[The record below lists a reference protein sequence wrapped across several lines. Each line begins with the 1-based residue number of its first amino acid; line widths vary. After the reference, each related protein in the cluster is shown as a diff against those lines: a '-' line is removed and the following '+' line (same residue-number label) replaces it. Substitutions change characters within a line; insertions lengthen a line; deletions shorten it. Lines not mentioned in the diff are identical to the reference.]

1 MSNKIRIRGIDGVDA
16 ELVEEAVDTAGELVA
31 SRLRTARE
39 SAGFSQED
47 VEEALG
53 ISTSVLS
60 NYEHGVRVP
69 GLMRAVA
76 LAALYGVTLDWLV
89 WDEEERAK

>member
-1 MSNKIRIRGIDGVDA
+1 MNKIKIRGIDGVDA
-16 ELVEEAVDTAGELVA
+16 ELVREAVDVARELLA

-53 ISTSVLS
+53 ISASVLS
-60 NYEHGVRVP
+60 NYERGVRMP
-69 GLMRAVA
+69 GLLRAVA

-89 WDEEERAK
+89 WNEEERTK

>member
-1 MSNKIRIRGIDGVDA
+1 M
-16 ELVEEAVDTAGELVA
+16 
-31 SRLRTARE
+31 
-39 SAGFSQED
+39 
-47 VEEALG
+47 EEALG
-53 ISTSVLS
+53 ITSAVLS
-60 NYEHGVRVP
+60 NYERGVRVP

>member
-1 MSNKIRIRGIDGVDA
+1 MNKMKIRGIDGVDA
-16 ELVEEAVDTAGELVA
+16 ELVREAVDTAGELVA

-53 ISTSVLS
+53 ITQAALS
-60 NYEHGVRVP
+60 NYEHGVRMP
-69 GLMRAVA
+69 GLLRAVA

-89 WDEEERAK
+89 WDEEERTK

>member
-1 MSNKIRIRGIDGVDA
+1 VNKIKIRGIDGVDA
-16 ELVEEAVDTAGELVA
+16 ELIREAVDTAGELLA

-53 ISTSVLS
+53 ISDSVLS
-60 NYEHGVRVP
+60 NYERGVRMP
-69 GLMRAVA
+69 GLLRAVA
-76 LAALYGVTLDWLV
+76 LAALYGVTLEWLV
-89 WDEEERAK
+89 WDEEDRTK

>member
-1 MSNKIRIRGIDGVDA
+1 MNRIRIRGIDGVDT
-16 ELVEEAVDTAGELVA
+16 ELVREAVDTARELLA

-47 VEEALG
+47 VEQALG
-53 ISTSVLS
+53 IARTTLS
-60 NYEHGVRVP
+60 SYEHGVSMP

-89 WDEEERAK
+89 WDEEERTK

>member
-1 MSNKIRIRGIDGVDA
+1 MNKMKIRGIDGVDA
-16 ELVEEAVDTAGELVA
+16 ELIREAVDTAGELLA

-53 ISTSVLS
+53 ITRTALYS
-60 NYEHGVRVP
+60 YEHGVSMP

>member
-1 MSNKIRIRGIDGVDA
+1 MNRIRIRGLDGVDA
-16 ELVEEAVDTAGELVA
+16 ELVREAVDTARELLA

-47 VEEALG
+47 VEQALG
-53 ISTSVLS
+53 IARTTLA
-60 NYEHGVRVP
+60 NYEHGVSMP

-76 LAALYGVTLDWLV
+76 LAALYGVTLDWFV
-89 WDEEERAK
+89 WDEERTK

>member
-1 MSNKIRIRGIDGVDA
+1 MNRIRIRGIDGVDA
-16 ELVEEAVDTAGELVA
+16 ELIREAVDTAGELLA

-47 VEEALG
+47 VERAIG
-53 ISTSVLS
+53 IARTTLA
-60 NYEHGVRVP
+60 NYEHGVSMP
-69 GLMRAVA
+69 GLMRTVA

>member
-1 MSNKIRIRGIDGVDA
+1 VDKIRIRGIDGVDA
-16 ELVEEAVDTAGELVA
+16 ELVREAVDVAGELLA

-53 ISTSVLS
+53 ITRTSLYR
-60 NYEHGVRVP
+60 YEHGVSMP

>member
-1 MSNKIRIRGIDGVDA
+1 MNIIKIRGIDGVDA
-16 ELVEEAVDTAGELVA
+16 ELVEEAVDTARELLA

-53 ISTSVLS
+53 IAQTTLYR
-60 NYEHGVRVP
+60 YEHGVSMP

-89 WDEEERAK
+89 WDEEERTK